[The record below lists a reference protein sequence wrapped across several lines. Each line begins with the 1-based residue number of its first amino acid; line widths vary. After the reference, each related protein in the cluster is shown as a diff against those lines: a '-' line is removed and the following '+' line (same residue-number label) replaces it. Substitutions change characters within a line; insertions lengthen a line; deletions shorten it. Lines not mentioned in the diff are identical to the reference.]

1 MQKVIIKDGVE
12 FCLSWP
18 EVPANVQAQ
27 TIDLWDRHNALPA
40 TVDAEERARQAVA
53 FARDIETGK
62 PLGVA
67 TVRLDPFDWMGG
79 ELFRYRTFAVGDA
92 RLRSIS
98 VQMVN
103 YTYELLAEYSRATG
117 QGSGL
122 YMEIENRQLMQHQNE
137 GIWFES
143 RCSYIGLSPEGW
155 HRRVRYFAHAQLAA
169 SFLP

>member
-1 MQKVIIKDGVE
+1 MQKIISKDGVE
-12 FCLSWP
+12 FCLNWP
-18 EVPANVQAQ
+18 DVPAEIQTQ
-27 TIDLWDRHNALPA
+27 TIDLWKSHNALPA
-40 TVDAEERARQAVA
+40 SVDMEERAQPAVA
-53 FARDIETGK
+53 FARDIETGI

-79 ELFRYRTFAVGDA
+79 EMFRYRTFAVRDA

-103 YTYELLAEYSRATG
+103 YAFELLSKFSSETG

-122 YMEIENRQLMQHQNE
+122 YMEIENQQLMQHQNE
-137 GIWFES
+137 GIWFKS

-155 HRRVRYFAHAQLAA
+155 HRRVRYFGQAQLP
-169 SFLP
+169 SSL